1 MGTVRNYLV
10 FLLLTIAL
18 EQIYPAEGRTKH
30 FFFISINKK
39 SIIII
44 IILRVDFS
52 PRFFIRVKNESLF

>member
-30 FFFISINKK
+30 FFLSIDKK
-39 SIIII
+39 SIII
-44 IILRVDFS
+44 IILRVDFP
-52 PRFFIRVKNESLF
+52 PRFFIRVKCSDMT